1 MKAFKLMCKLK
12 SFATYCFILLIA
24 PSNKGTKEHI
34 STQAGIGTDILLVP
48 PVLLVYGECLLSF
61 VCISANI
68 LPMADDRHGINILG
82 HW

>member
-1 MKAFKLMCKLK
+1 MQAQLVCKLK
-12 SFATYCFILLIA
+12 PFATYCFILLIA

-61 VCISANI
+61 VCIFANI
-68 LPMADDRHGINILG
+68 GPMANDTQGMNILD
-82 HW
+82 HR